1 MHDISPGN
9 GEGLDGRPGDPDPH
23 GVFWL
28 VRVPDDDVFV
38 RNDFAPKAHRIEEL
52 VRVPE
57 DDIVVRPNQVTI
69 KVHDLPEVDRFQ
81 FLGPGN
87 VPAHL
92 SLQFT
97 YSSKG
102 RPRVIVPQTNDPLSP
117 FNWAGTVWDATA
129 KGSFSFRYDDGS
141 YSAQGT
147 TDSTLPTHELEQ
159 YGTMGRERN
168 GFFARTPW

>member
-9 GEGLDGRPGDPDPH
+9 GEGLDGRPGDSDPH

-28 VRVPDDDVFV
+28 SQVPDADVE
-38 RNDFAPKAHRIEEL
+38 AT
-52 VRVPE
+52 
-57 DDIVVRPNQVTI
+57 PNQVTI
-69 KVHDLPEVDRFQ
+69 NVSELPEVDRFQ

-92 SLQFT
+92 SFQIT
-97 YSSKG
+97 YSNTG
-102 RPRVIVPQTNDPLSP
+102 RPRRIFPQTNDPLSP

-147 TDSTLPTHELEQ
+147 TDSALPTHQLIQ

-168 GFFARTPW
+168 GFFVHSP

>member
-28 VRVPDDDVFV
+28 VRIPDDDVKV
-38 RNDFAPKAHRIEEL
+38 TDDQLTITVSEL
-52 VRVPE
+52 P
-57 DDIVVRPNQVTI
+57 
-69 KVHDLPEVDRFQ
+69 LVDRVQ

-87 VPAHL
+87 VPVHL
-92 SLQFT
+92 SFQIT
-97 YSSKG
+97 YSRTG
-102 RPRVIVPQTNDPLSP
+102 RPRIISPQTNDPLSP

-129 KGSFSFRYDDGS
+129 TGSFSFRYDDGS

-147 TDSTLPTHELEQ
+147 TDSALPTQQLEQ
-159 YGTMGRERN
+159 YGTMGHERN
-168 GFFARTPW
+168 GLFVDLP

>member
-1 MHDISPGN
+1 MHDVSPGN

-28 VRVPDDDVFV
+28 VPVPDADV
-38 RNDFAPKAHRIEEL
+38 KAT
-52 VRVPE
+52 
-57 DDIVVRPNQVTI
+57 PNQVTI
-69 KVHDLPEVDRFQ
+69 NVSELPEVDRFQ

-87 VPAHL
+87 VPVHL
-92 SLQFT
+92 SFQIT
-97 YSSKG
+97 YSNTG
-102 RPRVIVPQTNDPLSP
+102 RPRVIVPQTNDPLSA

-141 YSAQGT
+141 YSVQGT

-159 YGTMGRERN
+159 YGTMGAERN
-168 GFFARTPW
+168 GFFVHSH